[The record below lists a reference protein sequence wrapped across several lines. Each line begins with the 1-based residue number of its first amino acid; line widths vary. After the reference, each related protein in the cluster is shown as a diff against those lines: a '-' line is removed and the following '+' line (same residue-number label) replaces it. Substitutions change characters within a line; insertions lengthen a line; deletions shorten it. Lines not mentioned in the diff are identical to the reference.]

1 MTFAGVWWSFLDTM
15 LEESE
20 MSGRLVFNI
29 EEVSTGSGVN
39 AAPPSLPATNEI
51 CARIT
56 GVRKLVTN
64 YETYIVYEIETVANR
79 KGYPS
84 EACIVDRRYREFDW
98 LYNRLR
104 QVYAVLFVPPL
115 PGKKVLT
122 QFNRYAS
129 GFVDRRCSSLQTFLR
144 RSTAHPVLSGNNDF
158 VAFLTLSRA
167 AFQEYV
173 QENPTES
180 SLLFSLIGLSPQ
192 GQTRGSSS
200 VGYFE
205 EGGRGAK
212 AISISPRESLGPV
225 PDASN
230 TIPVVRA
237 SGGEAVTF
245 CELQHASEAF
255 LRYQK
260 EVDEYAVLCQRLSNL
275 VNRMTNQLSTLSY
288 DHAELAK
295 TLEETVVAGAVG
307 ATGAEVATGLAAVQ
321 AVRRTA
327 QAMQSLASRLALGP
341 ANAWHDSAA
350 FGAAVKRV
358 LKNRLAIQDTYF
370 DLEHEIEERQRSE
383 TNGGVGQVPWF
394 SRFASMPWI
403 GASKKKSRPLGE
415 LQSAAAEVARELAF
429 SNSQVEAEWRR
440 WRATRAAETTE
451 SLTALTG
458 AYVAYWDTVSE
469 AWRNAATFLKAPP
482 PSTQPS
488 VGASLRDSP
497 QHVKLESN
505 GDLWNVPPC
514 TANPNEEEAEKKQ
527 QEWSVVD
534 LLHSPSRSPST
545 PFQPGGVDAEKAVG
559 DVLSCFR
566 SDALTYAVEGGKEG
580 MRLLV
585 RPVLIHSTFL
595 GQRIQRSVGRL
606 RSSRRSRELPVY
618 ESAEEG
624 SSSSSSLLKNGKK
637 SEIAEKFPVAKES
650 HRDPL
655 FDPKDLAS
663 SMHKASFETSGDPGF
678 FSEGR
683 EASIDTGRTN
693 SARRRRW
700 QALQHRMAKRAKDL
714 GVPYEVVLGEYRLRR
729 QRRLDRNKPKE
740 LEEYLDSL
748 HGEANPAHTIDARCH
763 ILLPCILSA

>member
-1 MTFAGVWWSFLDTM
+1 MTFAGVWWSFLVSLFPLGGVLLSFVDTM

-104 QVYAVLFVPPL
+104 QKAYWYLLSPPQPL

-350 FGAAVKRV
+350 FGAAVKR
-358 LKNRLAIQDTYF
+358 DTYF

-383 TNGGVGQVPWF
+383 TNGGVGQVVTTEDRSGFHSPGSPVLRRCRGSVPVKEEQATW
-394 SRFASMPWI
+394 RELC
-403 GASKKKSRPLGE
+403 SKKSAAKSIRCSSRIFTFIAILRLAQ

-488 VGASLRDSP
+488 VGASLRGSP

-580 MRLLV
+580 NATAS
-585 RPVLIHSTFL
+585 PS
-595 GQRIQRSVGRL
+595 
-606 RSSRRSRELPVY
+606 
-618 ESAEEG
+618 G
-624 SSSSSSLLKNGKK
+624 S
-637 SEIAEKFPVAKES
+637 
-650 HRDPL
+650 HPL
-655 FDPKDLAS
+655 DI
-663 SMHKASFETSGDPGF
+663 SG
-678 FSEGR
+678 
-683 EASIDTGRTN
+683 
-693 SARRRRW
+693 
-700 QALQHRMAKRAKDL
+700 AKDT
-714 GVPYEVVLGEYRLRR
+714 
-729 QRRLDRNKPKE
+729 KE
-740 LEEYLDSL
+740 CWTVEEF
-748 HGEANPAHTIDARCH
+748 
-763 ILLPCILSA
+763 

>member
-1 MTFAGVWWSFLDTM
+1 MYTM

-383 TNGGVGQVPWF
+383 TNGGVGQVVTTEDRSGVSQPWF

-458 AYVAYWDTVSE
+458 AY
-469 AWRNAATFLKAPP
+469 
-482 PSTQPS
+482 PS

-580 MRLLV
+580 NATAS
-585 RPVLIHSTFL
+585 PS
-595 GQRIQRSVGRL
+595 
-606 RSSRRSRELPVY
+606 
-618 ESAEEG
+618 G
-624 SSSSSSLLKNGKK
+624 S
-637 SEIAEKFPVAKES
+637 
-650 HRDPL
+650 HPL
-655 FDPKDLAS
+655 DI
-663 SMHKASFETSGDPGF
+663 SG
-678 FSEGR
+678 
-683 EASIDTGRTN
+683 
-693 SARRRRW
+693 
-700 QALQHRMAKRAKDL
+700 AKDT
-714 GVPYEVVLGEYRLRR
+714 
-729 QRRLDRNKPKE
+729 KE
-740 LEEYLDSL
+740 CWTVEEF
-748 HGEANPAHTIDARCH
+748 
-763 ILLPCILSA
+763 